1 MGRDFWVVVD
11 IHLVGGQESWR
22 KDQRVEK
29 GEELEGVGVRVWGL
43 VLGPGLGRLVVENL
57 WRLGC
62 RSGPMWELGR
72 SQDPV

>member
-29 GEELEGVGVRVWGL
+29 GEEFEGVGVRVWGL
-43 VLGPGLGRLVVENL
+43 VLGPGLGWWVV
-57 WRLGC
+57 
-62 RSGPMWELGR
+62 
-72 SQDPV
+72 